1 MNNYSELSLEE
12 LETELSEQKAYLDL
26 ITTSTP
32 NTNKYRN
39 FKATQIAEVN
49 KAISELER
57 LIFEKKASSGGRR
70 RRTRRRQH
78 SRRRRTVSRR

>member
-32 NTNKYRN
+32 NTEKYRK
-39 FKATQIAEVN
+39 FKADQIAKVN
-49 KAISELER
+49 ATILELER
-57 LIFEKKASSGGRR
+57 LISEKKAIGGGRR
-70 RRTRRRQH
+70 RRHTKRQA
-78 SRRRRTVSRR
+78 RRRRTTRKI